1 MDGPGLDPG
10 ILEHTLKPIA
20 FTEQA
25 AAVATKTHGRSRQFR
40 SRLSRCH
47 QRGRGTTAAS
57 TISKPAIGAAR
68 LRSAFLKLFE
78 RVDAL
83 VTPTV
88 AVTAFE
94 AGQTRCRQDRR
105 PRGRSASRLVAV
117 LLADQ
122 PGRPAG
128 GDDAVRLRSR
138 RLADRPSDRRAL
150 ARRAHDLPHR
160 RCVRAAQPWASSGRR
175 WRYASRR
182 GARKSPCKQGPFYC
196 AWGSFSSSCGPS
208 PARSARRGR

>member
-25 AAVATKTHGRSRQFR
+25 AAVGDQDRRPISPSSEADYRDVVSAGRRYSGTDYIEASYR
-40 SRLSRCH
+40 
-47 QRGRGTTAAS
+47 RGQA
-57 TISKPAIGAAR
+57 
-68 LRSAFLKLFE
+68 RSAFLKLFE

-94 AGQTRCRQDRR
+94 AGQIGVDQIDGT
-105 PRGRSASRLVAV
+105 RGRSASRLVAV

-122 PGRPAG
+122 SRRPAG
-128 GDDAVRLRSR
+128 GDAALRLRSR
-138 RLADRPSDRRAL
+138 RPADRPADRRAL
-150 ARRAHDLPHR
+150 ARRADDLPHR
-160 RCVRAAQPWASSGRR
+160 RRVRAGAALGGVLAAAGVRV
-175 WRYASRR
+175 R
-182 GARKSPCKQGPFYC
+182 GARENPR
-196 AWGSFSSSCGPS
+196 
-208 PARSARRGR
+208 ARVIRLRMGLLSKCLRA